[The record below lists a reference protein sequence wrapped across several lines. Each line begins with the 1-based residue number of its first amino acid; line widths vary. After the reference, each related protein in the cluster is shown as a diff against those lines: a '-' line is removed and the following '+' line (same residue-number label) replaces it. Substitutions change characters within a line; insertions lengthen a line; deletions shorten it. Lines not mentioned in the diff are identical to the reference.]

1 MVGSW
6 LAWEGSATCYPRMC
20 HKKRIRDA
28 FPEPGGMYVGFKAG
42 DVEEEQLSELER
54 AWRDFLHL

>member
-1 MVGSW
+1 
-6 LAWEGSATCYPRMC
+6 MC